1 MQTYT
6 TISLVA
12 PVHNEAEVLGLF
24 LGQINIVFEG
34 KSEYALEIIFV
45 NDGSTDQTLN
55 LLLDFQRTDSR
66 IRIIDLSRN
75 FGKEAALSAGLL
87 ESTGD
92 AVIPIDVDLQDP
104 PALILEMIKQWQEG
118 YEVVLARR
126 INRLSDT
133 WVKRS
138 FANWFYQIHNQI
150 ASPKLPNNVGD
161 FRLMDKKV
169 VEALRQLPESNRFMK
184 GLFAWLGFKTTYV
197 DYVRASRAAGQTK
210 FHFWKLLNFGW
221 DGITSFSIF
230 PLRLFTYLGFL
241 ISGLSFLYSIF
252 IMVRVLFLGVDLPGY
267 PSLIV
272 TLTFLSGIQLMGIGV
287 LGEYIGRT
295 YIESKRRPSYLIRQI
310 YEGRT

>member
-1 MQTYT
+1 MINQQAFLKEN
-6 TISLVA
+6 LV
-12 PVHNEAEVLGLF
+12 NL
-24 LGQINIVFEG
+24 
-34 KSEYALEIIFV
+34 K
-45 NDGSTDQTLN
+45 TLN

-66 IRIIDLSRN
+66 IRIVDLSRN

-210 FHFWKLLNFGW
+210 FHFWKLLNVGW